1 MDILD
6 SLFNSGKN
14 TLISIFN
21 IILNSLCTLSIIN
34 KKIERCANIDE
45 ELARIRIFG
54 IGGAGGKGLQHM
66 INSGLGGS
74 EQEAISF
81 IYVDTDAQ
89 ALACSGVGHKILLG
103 KELLHGCGAG
113 ARPEIGAD
121 AAEESLD
128 VIREAIGG
136 ADMVFVTAGMGGGTG
151 TGAASIIAKAAKEKG
166 VLTVGVVTKPF
177 HFEGHKR
184 MRSAMKGI
192 DELRQH
198 VDSLVTISNERLLT
212 NALKNVKIVEIVKKA
227 DDGLYAAVRD
237 VIDLITKSGMINADF
252 TDVRTVMSKQG
263 MAFIGEGVASGEK
276 RAIVAATKAIQSQG
290 QSAGHIYS
298 SDYGRKNRMDTK
310 ENKNDFNIQAIIGDM
325 LHEPGFLFNR
335 EQFLRAEFHRFYP
348 QDIIDKIV
356 ISNPANVG
364 VPPEVIE
371 EILKPLFWGNTF
383 KGYLSMFNYKFEYI
397 YQTCYKHKTE
407 ILGEEFWFDSPFDCG
422 IFIHSFFPIFY
433 EDDMLRFCREL
444 LCILQVLIYLYG
456 LQQINI
462 NNNDTSYNSEILN
475 FFIIGMGAAMLEDA
489 EAKEEFMSIIALL
502 RKNNTHQQIIKG
514 LMIDRNSHILSRKI
528 AARLKKI
535 LKKNYISHYTPYD
548 MSSPFF
554 CKNIADCLKLEL
566 YYPQYIQTLRENR
579 CLI

>member
-151 TGAASIIAKAAKEKG
+151 TGAAPIIAKAAKEKG

-184 MRSAMKGI
+184 MKSAMKGI

-212 NALKNVKIVEIVKKA
+212 NALKNVKMVEIVKKA

-335 EQFLRAEFHRFYP
+335 EQFLRAEFHRLYP

-356 ISNPANVG
+356 ISNPANAG

-371 EILKPLFWGNTF
+371 GILMPLFNLTPLFRNNTCR
-383 KGYLSMFNYKFEYI
+383 GHLSMFNYKFEYI
-397 YQTCYKHKTE
+397 YQTCYKHIPE
-407 ILGEEFWFDSPFDCG
+407 SLEER
-422 IFIHSFFPIFY
+422 
-433 EDDMLRFCREL
+433 LRFCREL
-444 LCILQVLIYLYG
+444 LCILQILLYLYG

-475 FFIIGMGAAMLEDA
+475 FFIISMGAMLEYA
-489 EAKEEFMSIIALL
+489 EAKEEFISIIALL
-502 RKNNTHQQIIKG
+502 RENNTHQQIIKE

-528 AARLKKI
+528 AARLEKM
-535 LKKNYISHYTPYD
+535 LKENYISHYALYD
-548 MSSPFF
+548 MSSPFY
-554 CKNIADCLKLEL
+554 CKNIADCLKVEL
-566 YYPQYIQTLRENR
+566 YYPQYFQALRERISSSN
-579 CLI
+579 